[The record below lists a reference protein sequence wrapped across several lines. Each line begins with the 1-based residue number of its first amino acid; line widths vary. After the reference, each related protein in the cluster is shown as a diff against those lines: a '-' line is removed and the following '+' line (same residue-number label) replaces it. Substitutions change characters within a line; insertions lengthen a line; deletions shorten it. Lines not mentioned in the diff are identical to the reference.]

1 MIKSEIFNQLEEI
14 GIGSGFED
22 ELCGML
28 EDTVLFQEFHHP
40 EIETL
45 AKFVHA
51 YHAPKGTILVK
62 EGEHD
67 SYLCIIT
74 KGRVDIFKETQ
85 EFEKKKLTTI
95 REGSAIGEMSLI
107 DSFPHSASA
116 ITSKDSE
123 IILLTKAN
131 LLRICDEYPKLGN
144 KILWRLAWQLSSRL
158 RQTSGV
164 LIDHIWINV

>member
-1 MIKSEIFNQLEEI
+1 MINSEIFNQLEEI
-14 GIGSGFED
+14 GIGSNFED

-28 EDTVLFQEFHHP
+28 EDTVLFQEFNHP

-51 YHAPKGTILVK
+51 YHAPKGTLLMQ
-62 EGEHD
+62 EGERD
-67 SYLCIIT
+67 SYICIIT
-74 KGRVDIFKETQ
+74 KGRVDVFKETQ
-85 EFEKKKLTTI
+85 ELEKKKLATI
-95 REGSAIGEMSLI
+95 REGSAIGEMSVI

-116 ITSKDSE
+116 ITTTETE
-123 IILLTKAN
+123 IVLLTKPN
-131 LLRICDEYPKLGN
+131 LQRICDEHPKLGN

-164 LIDHIWINV
+164 LIDHL